1 MFFSKIFNIML
12 LYPNMI
18 KLDKIY
24 TTGGDKGK
32 TSLGTG
38 KRVKKTDTIIIAI
51 GSVEELNAH
60 IGVAIS
66 TPRVKFTKILK
77 NIQNDLFDIGADL
90 AFPNTL
96 NNRKRVLR
104 ITKKQVSQIEKY
116 IDSINIELPPLTSF
130 ILPGGSL
137 ISSRL
142 HLARTVCR
150 RCEINIL
157 QINKNMPVNLELKKY
172 INRLSDL
179 LFVIARA
186 ENIVNNKEVL
196 WKPGKNI

>member
-66 TPRVKFTKILK
+66 TPKVKFTKILK

-90 AFPNTL
+90 AFPNIL

-104 ITKKQVSQIEKY
+104 ITKKHVSQIEKY

-186 ENIVNNKEVL
+186 ENIVNNKEVR